1 MATPPPVCESR
12 RAVLLRLEA
21 KFREQFAAPAAS
33 VISRR
38 QNTLGNRVLTMISVW
53 LGA

>member
-1 MATPPPVCESR
+1 
-12 RAVLLRLEA
+12 LRKQTGGSFVPEA
-21 KFREQFAAPAAS
+21 KFREQFAAPAAP

-38 QNTLGNRVLTMISVW
+38 QNTFGNRVLTMISVW